1 MFDKVIQEL
10 KAKLFFENNNKIT
23 TKLNFNNDEELE
35 NVLLHSN
42 NQANKQ
48 IEN

>member
-10 KAKLFFENNNKIT
+10 KAKLFFENNNKIA

-42 NQANKQ
+42 NQANK
-48 IEN
+48 